1 MKPAILLF
9 FSLLTLTSCD
19 HSSKESFHKIS
30 PDKSGIHFTNTVI
43 ENDTLNYTKFPYMYM
58 GGGVSV
64 GDINNDGLDDI
75 FFTGNLVPNKLYLN
89 KGDMKFEDISEK
101 SGISGNHQWFTG
113 STMVDVNNDGW
124 LDIYVCVSGKYKPS
138 NNLLFINNKDNT
150 FTECAKAY
158 GIDDSSSSVQATFF
172 DYNNDGLLDLYV
184 ANYPIILVSM
194 GADFYH
200 KKMVENKYEES
211 GHLYKNN
218 GNGTFTD
225 VTKEA
230 GVQNFGMSIGV
241 IAMDFNNDGWID
253 FYVSNDFNVPDYLYL
268 NNGDGTFRNVIR
280 EATSQTSIFGMGID
294 GADINNDGLIDLF
307 QIDMTP
313 EDHIRRMVNV
323 IPMNRESFYRSL
335 DYGFHYQ
342 YMQNSLQLNNGIF
355 NNIPSFS
362 NISLFAG
369 VAYTDWSWGGLF
381 MDLDNDGNKDLFVTN
396 GVLKDINDRDILDN
410 PRENMYFK
418 TLKAYRPELFPSTP
432 LKNYVFINNGDFTF
446 TNKADSWGF
455 SEPGFSN
462 GVAYSDLDNDGKL
475 DVIINNINSVA
486 GIYKNNVVPR
496 NYHYLNVNLAG
507 PATNPFGLGSIVNVR
522 TGKIVQKQELTLTR
536 GYESSVPTT
545 IHFGLAQKDTI
556 DELTII
562 WPDKKQQVLK
572 NIRADQTLKLKY
584 TDAVAAGE
592 KTPQEFKFED
602 ITKKTGITFVHH
614 EDKYDDF
621 EYEPLLPYKNSQ
633 MGPGLTTGDF
643 NEDGLED
650 FFIGNGKGFKGAMY
664 LQTEKGTFK
673 EMPGPWINDS
683 LYEDTGA
690 LLFDADNDGR
700 LDLYVVSGGND
711 NREKEEYY
719 QDRLYLNTEKG
730 YVRCNNCLPADL
742 HKSGKCVKAADYDN
756 DGHLDLFV
764 GGRIVPGKY
773 PLPSNSYILKNNGK
787 KGADLKFEN
796 FTDKIAPG
804 LLNLG
809 LVTDAVWDDFD
820 GDGSIDLIVVGEWM
834 KIHFFD
840 NTPNGFIDVTDK
852 YGFTETAGWWNSIN
866 ICDVDGDGDNDYVVG
881 NLGLNY
887 KYKTSKKEPFEIYSN
902 DFDLNGTTDIVLG
915 YWENGKNYPVSGF
928 DASVRQLPILKLR
941 YKGYEEFAHAT
952 LQDIYGDKMLKVS
965 LHYKA
970 DTFASYWIENKGNG
984 KFAMHK
990 LPDRAQFSSINDM
1003 VEIKYNDN
1011 GKAFIIAGNL
1021 YSSEVETPRNDASI
1035 GLVLLSDNKGEIKAV
1050 PPAESTLMIKGEVK
1064 AIRKIKLASGKD
1076 AFLFAL
1082 NNDSLKL
1089 LEFNLTR

>member
-1 MKPAILLF
+1 
-9 FSLLTLTSCD
+9 
-19 HSSKESFHKIS
+19 
-30 PDKSGIHFTNTVI
+30 
-43 ENDTLNYTKFPYMYM
+43 
-58 GGGVSV
+58 
-64 GDINNDGLDDI
+64 
-75 FFTGNLVPNKLYLN
+75 
-89 KGDMKFEDISEK
+89 
-101 SGISGNHQWFTG
+101 
-113 STMVDVNNDGW
+113 
-124 LDIYVCVSGKYKPS
+124 
-138 NNLLFINNKDNT
+138 LLFINNKDNT

-241 IAMDFNNDGWID
+241 IAMDFNNDGWKD

-268 NNGDGTFRNVIR
+268 NNCDGTFRNVIR

-294 GADINNDGLIDLF
+294 AADINNDGLIDLF

-323 IPMNRESFYRSL
+323 IPMNRETFYRSL

-396 GVLKDINDRDILDN
+396 GVLKDINNRDILDN

-418 TLKAYRPELFPSTP
+418 TLKVYRPELFPSTP
-432 LKNYVFINNGDFTF
+432 LKNYVFKNNGDFTF

-455 SEPGFSN
+455 KEMTLSN
-462 GVAYSDLDNDGKL
+462 GISCGDFDNDGDL
-475 DVIINNINSVA
+475 DLVV
-486 GIYKNNVVPR
+486 NNVNDVSYLYE
-496 NYHYLNVNLAG
+496 NKVVNKDTHYIKIKLAG
-507 PATNPFGLGSIVNVR
+507 PKTNLFGLGSIVTVE
-522 TGKIVQKQELTLTR
+522 TGNISQKQELTLTR
-536 GYESSVPTT
+536 GYQSSVPPI
-545 IHFGLAQKDTI
+545 IHLGLDKNTSI
-556 DELTII
+556 DRLSIT
-562 WPDKKQQVLK
+562 WPDSKKQILK
-572 NIRADQTLKLKY
+572 NVKADQLLTLSYNDADFFKNEKLIRKS
-584 TDAVAAGE
+584 
-592 KTPQEFKFED
+592 EFID
-602 ITKKTGITFVHH
+602 ITKQSGITFLHR
-614 EDKYDDF
+614 ENKYDDF

-633 MGPGLTTGDF
+633 MGPCLTAGDV
-643 NEDGLED
+643 NGDGLED
-650 FFIGNGKGFKGAMY
+650 FFIGNGEGFKGAMY
-664 LQTEKGTFK
+664 LQTNKDTFK
-673 EMPGPWINDS
+673 EIPGPWLNDS
-683 LYEDTGA
+683 LHEDTGA
-690 LLFDADNDGR
+690 VLFDADNNGR

-711 NREKEEYY
+711 GRKTGEYY
-719 QDRLYLNTEKG
+719 KDRLYLNTEKG
-730 YVRCNNCLPADL
+730 FIKSENALPSDL
-742 HKSGKCVKAADYDN
+742 NKSGKCVKAADYDN
-756 DGHLDLFV
+756 DGDLDLFV

-773 PLPSNSYILKNNGK
+773 PLPANSYILKNNGK

-796 FTDKIAPG
+796 VTDKIAPG

-852 YGFTETAGWWNSIN
+852 LGFNETTGWWNSIN
-866 ICDVDGDGDNDYVVG
+866 ICDVDGDGDNDYLVG

-941 YKGYEEFAHAT
+941 YKGYEEFARAT
-952 LQDIYGDKMLKVS
+952 LQDIYGEKMLKSS
-965 LHYKA
+965 LHYQA
-970 DTFASYWIENKGNG
+970 NTFANSWIENKGKG
-984 KFAMHK
+984 IFILHK
-990 LPDRAQFSSINDM
+990 LPNRAQFSSINDM
-1003 VEIKYNDN
+1003 AEFIYDDK
-1011 GKAFIIAGNL
+1011 GKAFIVAGNL
-1021 YSSEVETPRNDASI
+1021 FGSEVETPRNDASI
-1035 GLVLLSDNKGEIKAV
+1035 GLVLLSDNKGEIRV
-1050 PPAESTLMIKGEVK
+1050 IPPAESALMIKGEVK
-1064 AIRKIKLASGKD
+1064 AIRKIKLATGND
-1076 AFLFAL
+1076 ALLFAI

-1089 LEFNLTR
+1089 IECPHK